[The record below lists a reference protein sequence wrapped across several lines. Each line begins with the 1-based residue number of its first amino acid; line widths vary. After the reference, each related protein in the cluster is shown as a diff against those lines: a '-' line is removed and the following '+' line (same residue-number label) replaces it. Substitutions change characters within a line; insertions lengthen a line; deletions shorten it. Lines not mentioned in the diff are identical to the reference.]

1 MGVLQATQAKVF
13 NVTKQFVSFHH
24 KKWVFED
31 EKTQQIKMEM
41 LQAAGIPHFL
51 LTMYH
56 FPTTFLVP
64 FPKNR

>member
-31 EKTQQIKMEM
+31 EKPQQIKMEM

-51 LTMYH
+51 LTM
-56 FPTTFLVP
+56 
-64 FPKNR
+64 